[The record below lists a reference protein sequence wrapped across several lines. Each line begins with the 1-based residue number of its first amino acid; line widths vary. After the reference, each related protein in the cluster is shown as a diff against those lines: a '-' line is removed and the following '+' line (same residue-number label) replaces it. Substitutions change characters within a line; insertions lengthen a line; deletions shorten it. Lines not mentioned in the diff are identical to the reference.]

1 MTNSNKLADALDELC
16 DAVRVHDRCRD
27 QYNLN
32 AISEAKSAIFAL
44 AEHDAQPS
52 PRGWRLVPILATPEM
67 DAAGKEALSANGV
80 GDVDDTDALVTY
92 HAMLAAAPQP
102 TPDECFCD
110 RMYPDS
116 NPNASC
122 GDCPTRDYA
131 PQPLSIPEPSDADV
145 ELAWS
150 TLRSTTQPRDS
161 CACDGDMR
169 AVLSGF
175 AARLRERVGQAPGGD
190 GDA

>member
-1 MTNSNKLADALDELC
+1 MTNNKLADALDELC

-44 AEHDAQPS
+44 AEHDAQP
-52 PRGWRLVPILATPEM
+52 A
-67 DAAGKEALSANGV
+67 
-80 GDVDDTDALVTY
+80 
-92 HAMLAAAPQP
+92 
-102 TPDECFCD
+102 PDECFCD

-131 PQPLSIPEPSDADV
+131 PKPTPAPVQVDGAGAG
-145 ELAWS
+145 ELPRYGIRWNGP
-150 TLRSTTQPRDS
+150 TQPISVPMGDGYWTPWHLAHAAIAALRQPVPDAALTFTTGH
-161 CACDGDMR
+161 CKNNAQPGGCQLHNLQCGYPACDR
-169 AVLSGF
+169 RPIAEQQE
-175 AARLRERVGQAPGGD
+175 AQP
-190 GDA
+190 